1 MRLKLPVNAEAGRRY
16 GRHMPGHKDTLK
28 QRYEKFSQ
36 GDLEGALDL
45 WTDDFVWDGANAS
58 DLPGS
63 GHHEGKQQAIQVL
76 QQAVGA
82 WDSFSLTPDEFYED
96 GDTVVVLGHTDLAKG
111 ERTASVPVVHI
122 WRFDGDGN
130 ITRLQILT
138 DTLESAR
145 LLGIA

>member
-1 MRLKLPVNAEAGRRY
+1 MAS
-16 GRHMPGHKDTLK
+16 HKDTLK
-28 QRYEKFSQ
+28 ERYQKFSQ

-45 WTDDFVWDGANAS
+45 WTDDFVWDGAASS

-63 GHHEGKQQAIQVL
+63 GRHEGKQQAIGVL

-82 WDSFSLTPDEFYED
+82 WDSFALTADEYCED
-96 GDTVVVLGHTDLAKG
+96 GDTVVVLGHTDVTKG
-111 ERTASVPVVHI
+111 DKSASLPVVHV

-130 ITRLQILT
+130 ITRLQIAT